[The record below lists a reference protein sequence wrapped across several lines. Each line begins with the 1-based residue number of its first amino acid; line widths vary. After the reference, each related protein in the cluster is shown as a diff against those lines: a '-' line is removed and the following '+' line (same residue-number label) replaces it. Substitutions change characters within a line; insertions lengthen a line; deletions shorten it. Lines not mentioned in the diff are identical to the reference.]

1 MNTKTQFEEHWVNIP
16 QERLD
21 RYEQMFAWNP
31 ATAPFYAAAD
41 VREGHSIV
49 DFGCGPGHAAI
60 EFTKWVGPLGHVH
73 AMDINAEFIAKARTR
88 ALEHGVADHITHHLL
103 EDQTLPLPD
112 ASVDRIIVRN
122 TLIYVPDLIH
132 TFREFHRCLKPGG
145 LVHAIEGD
153 WRLTAVEPVPT
164 PEWRALIEAASG
176 AWPRPEIGRSLYGI
190 AKQARFPDASVQVLT
205 SPDTTGRLKGMIDTV
220 AGYARESGKMDLK
233 RIERILTQ
241 VEEAIANGTYLAISP
256 QFVVTA
262 SV

>member
-1 MNTKTQFEEHWVNIP
+1 MNTKTRFEEHWVNIP
-16 QERLD
+16 RERLD

-31 ATAPFYAAAD
+31 ATAPFYTAAD
-41 VREGHSIV
+41 VCEGHCIV

-60 EFTKWVGPLGHVH
+60 EFAKWVGPHGHVH
-73 AMDINAEFIAKARTR
+73 AMDINAEFIAR
-88 ALEHGVADHITHHLL
+88 AKVRAHDNGMAQSITHHLL
-103 EDQTLPLPD
+103 EDQSVPLPD
-112 ASVDRIIVRN
+112 GSVDRIIVRN
-122 TLIYVPDLIH
+122 TLIYVPDPIYTLRG
-132 TFREFHRCLKPGG
+132 FYRCLKPGG

-190 AKQARFPDASVQVLT
+190 AKQAGFLEVSVHVLT

-220 AGYARESGKMDLK
+220 SGYARESGKMDLE

-241 VEEAIANGTYLAISP
+241 VEGAIANGTYLAISP

-262 SV
+262 RI